1 MILAEQQL
9 DEARIAAFLVQKAS
23 ARNIQ
28 VSKRAFRED
37 EIRSRAREN
46 YADLQRVFTIKV
58 ERLFACK
65 LLHANEVCDARAV
78 FCA

>member
-46 YADLQRVFTIKV
+46 YADLQATVRKAFIPFEEAFSKIVGFT
-58 ERLFACK
+58 ERL
-65 LLHANEVCDARAV
+65 NIPD
-78 FCA
+78 